1 MKVGCVITNAMPSPL
16 ARRLAIPFASLIPI
30 GAIIFAF
37 ALGPSPERYV
47 ADFVAHD
54 GSPAARRVLL
64 EKAGPR
70 AVPALVRRIV
80 QPSMRH
86 RAEAIAYLGDV
97 RARPA
102 VEALRRIAGSLD
114 EAPDIRARA
123 ADAAAAIERSG
134 GLSSVGAP

>member
-1 MKVGCVITNAMPSPL
+1 MPVPFD
-16 ARRLAIPFASLIPI
+16 RRLVIPFASLIPI
-30 GAIIFAF
+30 GAIAFAF
-37 ALGPSPERYV
+37 SLGPSPEKYV

-54 GSPAARRVLL
+54 GPPEVRRALL

-80 QPSMRH
+80 QPSMRY

-102 VEALRRIAGSLD
+102 VEALRQIAGSPD
-114 EAPDIRARA
+114 EPPAIRARA

-134 GLSSVGAP
+134 GFSVVGAP